1 METTRSMDPNIEKN
15 IILDYTNNFL
25 SNSQI
30 CKKYGLNRIYVQRT
44 LKRNGIALE
53 KRRPEIKVNH
63 KFFSEYN
70 PYSCYWAGFILADGY
85 IRDDKRN
92 TLGIKLSIRDIEH
105 LEKFKNLIEFEG
117 EIEKNDIFCRISI
130 SSKKIIQDLSENFS
144 IRPRKTYNAYIEE
157 KIPYEYLD
165 HFIRGYLD
173 GDGTLCKTSCETLGF
188 IGTKKTLESIREFF
202 FQSDIRLRT
211 KERPEIIENKSS
223 NIYNLSY
230 YGKSAIKTC
239 EILYKESEE
248 IIRLSRKFNIFETW
262 KMK

>member
-1 METTRSMDPNIEKN
+1 METIGSMDTSVEKN
-15 IILDYTNNFL
+15 IILDYTENFL
-25 SNSQI
+25 SNYQI
-30 CKKYGLNRIYVQRT
+30 CKKYGINRIYVQRV
-44 LKRNGIALE
+44 LKRNGVILE
-53 KRRPEIKVNH
+53 KRRSDIKVNH
-63 KFFSEYN
+63 NFFREYN
-70 PYSCYWAGFILADGY
+70 SYSCYWAGFILADGY
-85 IRDDKRN
+85 IREDKRN
-92 TLGIKLSIRDIEH
+92 TLCIKLSIRDIEH

-130 SSKKIIQDLSENFS
+130 SSKKIIHDLSEKFS
-144 IRPRKTYNAYIEE
+144 IRSRKTYIAYIEE
-157 KIPYEYLD
+157 KIPYEFLS

-188 IGTKKTLESIREFF
+188 IGTKKTLESIREFI
-202 FQSDIRLRT
+202 FQSGIRLRT
-211 KERPEIIENKSS
+211 KERPEITENKSS

-248 IIRLSRKFNIFETW
+248 IIRLTRKFNIFETW